1 MTDKSLALE
10 QVEDRTSVLA
20 SVIERLEGLIFA
32 VSPASAKNAMAHVL
46 ETPEGPLRVIGIA
59 SAILGVVL
67 VWLVV
72 ALSLGVIAMRMLMFT
87 REHRETP
94 T

>member
-1 MTDKSLALE
+1 MVAEIQHSHSRRWYHRWVTGGRGMVLGAVISVPIVVTLGYLFGGQIE
-10 QVEDRTSVLA
+10 VVLGYIGGVE
-20 SVIERLEGLIFA
+20 
-32 VSPASAKNAMAHVL
+32 K
-46 ETPEGPLRVIGIA
+46 
-59 SAILGVVL
+59 L

-87 REHRETP
+87 REHGGTP